1 MIPAGQVPVVPV
13 EGHRSRQA
21 AQPQRDDQP
30 AAGGKLPGIYLKE
43 AEPGRYYLN
52 ASHAGYV
59 PQTYGQR
66 RPEGPSRS
74 LTLAPGENLKGLAF
88 RLLHAAVITGHVYD
102 DARYERVVQQMESF
116 APYALTGA
124 VISHVPPPRVRTF
137 ADLDEAARAM
147 KEQDSRK
154 ESIFRQSVEA
164 EKNKS
169 DLLEKKFQEALKR
182 AKETP
187 DTGPPIRDF
196 DLD

>member
-1 MIPAGQVPVVPV
+1 MADGCQCYHSVMAKHAPAKSAQAFEVPCPCCKAVLKVD
-13 EGHRSRQA
+13 A
-21 AQPQRDDQP
+21 A
-30 AAGGKLPGIYLKE
+30 
-43 AEPGRYYLN
+43 
-52 ASHAGYV
+52 
-59 PQTYGQR
+59 
-66 RPEGPSRS
+66 
-74 LTLAPGENLKGLAF
+74 
-88 RLLHAAVITGHVYD
+88 
-102 DARYERVVQQMESF
+102 
-116 APYALTGA
+116 TGA
-124 VISHVPPPRVRTF
+124 VISHVPPPRVKTF